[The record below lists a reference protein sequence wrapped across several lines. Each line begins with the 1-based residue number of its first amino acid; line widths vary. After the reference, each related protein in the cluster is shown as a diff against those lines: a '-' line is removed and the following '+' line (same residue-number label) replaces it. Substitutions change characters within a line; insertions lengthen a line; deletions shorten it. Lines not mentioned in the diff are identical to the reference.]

1 MNNLI
6 NAKKAAKIAD
16 KMQPDLRSK
25 QLSQL
30 IDLVNREINTAAD
43 KGLYEVKFY
52 INRNHTLNTAITK
65 YRAEY
70 LADEITKML
79 RAENYS
85 VCHYFSDGVHMIQIN
100 FARWTNYNELEE
112 LSEPS

>member
-16 KMQPDLRSK
+16 KMQPDLRAK

-43 KGLYEVKFY
+43 NGVYEIKFY
-52 INRNHTLNTAITK
+52 IDRNYTLNTSITK

-70 LADEITKML
+70 LADKITEML

-85 VCHYFSDGVHMIQIN
+85 VRHSFSDGVHMIQIN
-100 FARWTNYNELEE
+100 FARWTNYYDGIMEE
-112 LSEPS
+112 

>member
-16 KMQPDLRSK
+16 KMQPALRTK

-30 IDLVNREINTAAD
+30 VDLINREINTAAD
-43 KGLYEVKFY
+43 KGLYEIKFY
-52 INRNHTLNTAITK
+52 INKNYTFNTVITA

-70 LADEITKML
+70 LADEITEML

-85 VCHYFSDGVHMIQIN
+85 VRHSFSDGVHMIQIN
-100 FARWTNYNELEE
+100 FAKWKNNNEL
-112 LSEPS
+112 